1 MSLEER
7 IKNMLISDKHFDTRD
22 LIKVLRTDLYDLLV
36 NYFDITP
43 QDIMLEMKVDEFG
56 IYDFRLQVK
65 SERIKIFGSQ
75 IN

>member
-1 MSLEER
+1 MNLEER
-7 IKNMLISDKHFDTRD
+7 MKNMLISDKHFDSRD

-43 QDIMLEMKVDEFG
+43 QDLVLEMRVDEFG
-56 IYDFRLQVK
+56 VYDFKLNVK